1 MEVPGAQPAAPPLVR
16 VGDVADWRL
25 PDEEFLQSFRTADA
39 RPGALAQLH
48 PFPKEDRIT
57 FAEAGHVYTVD
68 GQRVP
73 RSVTSLVHSFANEFD
88 AARTVDAMGV
98 PEEDRASLLQQWKL
112 NGKVQRVR
120 GQLLHFHAESLL
132 NGCEIEEPHSPEFRQ
147 ASAVYRE
154 FIMAL
159 GLQPFRTEI
168 CIFHCGLR
176 VAGSVD
182 LLCCDPSDSSLVI
195 IDWKRSKEIR
205 TDTVFRSMRPPLQH
219 IPDCNYWHYALQL
232 NMYRYILESEYGF
245 RVSSMYLAV
254 VHPSLTKPRVIAVPR
269 MEDLIQAIEEHEMQM
284 GRASEPRAGD
294 APFPPQTD
302 MCY

>member
-1 MEVPGAQPAAPPLVR
+1 M
-16 VGDVADWRL
+16 
-25 PDEEFLQSFRTADA
+25 
-39 RPGALAQLH
+39 
-48 PFPKEDRIT
+48 
-57 FAEAGHVYTVD
+57 
-68 GQRVP
+68 
-73 RSVTSLVHSFANEFD
+73 
-88 AARTVDAMGV
+88 
-98 PEEDRASLLQQWKL
+98 
-112 NGKVQRVR
+112 
-120 GQLLHFHAESLL
+120 HFHAESLL